1 MNRIARINFSGIS
14 ATFVAV
20 VAASAILAGCGQAP
34 AVKAAGV
41 TTAGPPINP
50 SLVSQNS
57 GGLNAA
63 YSITSLTAQQ
73 QAQITALLG
82 NYTGTFA
89 GYDANGNPVTQ
100 TYTLTL
106 AKGTTP
112 NIAGQTFA
120 SVTFTAGPGMNFTSL
135 MATGQ
140 PMAGTA
146 GGSGY
151 CYEFVSSYQTVTPL
165 DSNGQ
170 FMLNLQLCLNSA
182 NQFDATQSP
191 YPISIVDISDFL
203 SNSSTADDYNVVQF
217 NGDFQKH

>member
-1 MNRIARINFSGIS
+1 MNRIARINFFGIS
-14 ATFVAV
+14 ATIAAV
-20 VAASAILAGCGQAP
+20 VASSAILAGCGQAP

-41 TTAGPPINP
+41 TTVGPPINP
-50 SLVSQNS
+50 ALVSQS
-57 GGLNAA
+57 SQGLNAA

-73 QAQITALLG
+73 QAQVTALMG
-82 NYTGTFA
+82 NYTGSFE
-89 GYDANGNPVTQ
+89 GYDSNGNPVTQ
-100 TYTLTL
+100 PYTLTL

-120 SVTFTAGPGMNFTSL
+120 SVTFTAGPGMNFTTL

-151 CYEFVSSYQTVTPL
+151 CYEFVSSYQNVPAL

-182 NQFDATQSP
+182 NQFDAAQSP
-191 YPISIVDISDFL
+191 YPISIVDIADFTY
-203 SNSSTADDYNVVQF
+203 NTSTADDYNVVQF